1 MNKLAIHLKYDHNF
15 ISIKEHIT
23 SVIPVLFVATGCD
36 YIRFFKCHPKQ
47 YFFYTLTKHAEFTYG
62 GKFPFSGKLYQIKD
76 EWELVFFVIFE
87 ISWGRIL

>member
-1 MNKLAIHLKYDHNF
+1 MNKLAILMKYDHDF

-36 YIRFFKCHPKQ
+36 YVSFFKGHTKQ
-47 YFFYTLTKHAEFTYG
+47 SFFYTLTKHAEFISG

-76 EWELVFFVIFE
+76 EWELVFFCHF
-87 ISWGRIL
+87 